1 MLKIENISK
10 KFAGND
16 FYSLKDVSME
26 INKGEIVEIYTY
38 EVNGKVIKAYFRCY
52 YIQWYRY

>member
-1 MLKIENISK
+1 MLKVENISK

-26 INKGEIVEIYTY
+26 IKKG
-38 EVNGKVIKAYFRCY
+38 
-52 YIQWYRY
+52 